1 MTCHCKRNIASDS
14 SIIWTCACVCACVC
28 FCQVL
33 MRPYHTYAMGHTAL
47 ASLQAAFGCSSSSS
61 NCSAVEV
68 LENWEN
74 PRLRR
79 PAAISDARLASLAA
93 ELNLVSVAATP
104 FAVQWVTNTLANGDV
119 RAPPHHT

>member
-1 MTCHCKRNIASDS
+1 
-14 SIIWTCACVCACVC
+14 
-28 FCQVL
+28 

-47 ASLQAAFGCSSSSS
+47 ASLQAAFGCSSSS

-119 RAPPHHT
+119 RAPPHHTGYPHPLASRSRASLSNDTCSSERRVAGA

>member
-1 MTCHCKRNIASDS
+1 
-14 SIIWTCACVCACVC
+14 
-28 FCQVL
+28 
-33 MRPYHTYAMGHTAL
+33 MRPYHTYAMGRTAL

-119 RAPPHHT
+119 RARLHTTPDTLIHSPQEVARR